1 MAKARTA
8 DTGQKA
14 AELRLDRWLWHA
26 RFYKTRALATAAV
39 EAGRVK
45 VNGARPKPSRVVRV
59 GDQLDIAVAGRWLE
73 CVVRGI
79 PVRRGPAPEARLA
92 FEETEASVARGLIHA
107 QNQRLGAFAA
117 PRPDGRPD
125 KKERRQLLALG
136 RAQAGGDTDTGP
148 HDAADDW
155 GADWDDGAD
164 EDDADDDP
172 HGGADGQ

>member
-1 MAKARTA
+1 MARARTG
-8 DTGQKA
+8 DIEQHSTD
-14 AELRLDRWLWHA
+14 LRLDRWLWHA

-45 VNGARPKPSRVVRV
+45 LNGARPKPSRVVRV
-59 GDQLDIAVAGRWLE
+59 GDQLEVSLSGRWLE

-92 FEETEASVARGLIHA
+92 FEETAQSVARGLIHA

-136 RAQAGGDTDTGP
+136 RAQAGGTAEADPDAEVR
-148 HDAADDW
+148 DWSDEWDAAADD
-155 GADWDDGAD
+155 DDEAVDSGDQAR
-164 EDDADDDP
+164 
-172 HGGADGQ
+172 

>member
-59 GDQLDIAVAGRWLE
+59 GDQLEISLAGRT
-73 CVVRGI
+73 CSRTRS
-79 PVRRGPAPEARLA
+79 RRSSRRAP
-92 FEETEASVARGLIHA
+92 S
-107 QNQRLGAFAA
+107 
-117 PRPDGRPD
+117 PRS
-125 KKERRQLLALG
+125 
-136 RAQAGGDTDTGP
+136 T
-148 HDAADDW
+148 
-155 GADWDDGAD
+155 
-164 EDDADDDP
+164 
-172 HGGADGQ
+172 